1 MTPEEKAREKIDA
14 MLAASGW
21 VVQTK
26 DNINLSAA
34 RGVALCELSFA
45 TGEPDYTLFVDGKAL
60 ATTEAKPEGVTLTSG
75 EEQSTKY
82 VSGVPFGLP
91 AWKSPLPFCYESTSA
106 ETFFT
111 NRLDPAP
118 RSRRVFSFHRPETL
132 LDWVQREK
140 QLAQR
145 LREFP
150 SLSSGGLWPAQVIAI
165 NNLEKSSAADRPRA
179 VIQMATGSG
188 KTYTAVNFIYG
199 LVKYAGAKRVA
210 TSIATASCYVR
221 LTQSCHSAFAV
232 GRCWLLAEAI
242 G

>member
-26 DNINLSAA
+26 DKINLSAA

-60 ATTEAKPEGVTLTSG
+60 ATTEAKPEGVTLTSA

-82 VSGVPFGLP
+82 VSGVPYGMP
-91 AWKSPLPFCYESTSA
+91 AWKSPLPFCYESTGT

-111 NRLDPAP
+111 NRLDPDP
-118 RSRRVFSFHRPETL
+118 RSRRVFAFHRPETL
-132 LDWVQREK
+132 LAWVQQEK

-150 SLSSGGLWPAQVIAI
+150 PLDPMPVS
-165 NNLEKSSAADRPRA
+165 
-179 VIQMATGSG
+179 
-188 KTYTAVNFIYG
+188 
-199 LVKYAGAKRVA
+199 
-210 TSIATASCYVR
+210 
-221 LTQSCHSAFAV
+221 
-232 GRCWLLAEAI
+232 
-242 G
+242 